1 MQFHCYTYILKR
13 FWTGDK
19 EARQR
24 WALEAVT
31 GRTKPMKQRC
41 AASPVYP
48 SRLTVHPPP
57 CCCDLG
63 SSSLG
68 TRAMTPLPSVF
79 HLRLSNGKT

>member
-24 WALEAVT
+24 GALEAVT

-41 AASPVYP
+41 AASPV
-48 SRLTVHPPP
+48 
-57 CCCDLG
+57 
-63 SSSLG
+63 
-68 TRAMTPLPSVF
+68 
-79 HLRLSNGKT
+79 